1 MTEQVSMIEMQ
12 IQELKKEIKELK
24 LDLMNTNAYLV
35 KLQDHHLDLSLIVA
49 DMLKRRDEDE

>member
-1 MTEQVSMIEMQ
+1 MTEQVSIIEMQ
-12 IQELKKEIKELK
+12 MQEMKKEIEELK
-24 LDLMNTNAYLV
+24 LNLMNTNAYLA